1 MPAQRF
7 SQGFKDIS
15 LSFKRH
21 PVTNDILTLKNEDA
35 IKRSVQNL
43 VRIIRGEVFFNELL
57 GTRLSGSLFELANS
71 DYIDPMK
78 TEIETV
84 LKNFEPRVALKDVDF
99 RSFPDQNAIEV
110 IIKYDIIGLSAPTQ
124 SVNFIL
130 EPTRL

>member
-1 MPAQRF
+1 VPAQRF

-43 VRIIRGEVFFNELL
+43 IRIIRGEVFFNHLL
-57 GTRLSGSLFELANS
+57 GTKLSGSLFELAHS
-71 DYIDPMK
+71 EFTDPIK

-84 LKNFEPRVALKDVDF
+84 LKNFEPRVTLRAVDF
-99 RSFPDQNAIEV
+99 LSTPDDNSLEV
-110 IIKYDIIGLSAPTQ
+110 NIKFDIIGLSAPTQ

>member
-1 MPAQRF
+1 VPTQRF

-57 GTRLSGSLFELANS
+57 GTQISGSLFELANS
-71 DYIDPMK
+71 DFIDPMK

-84 LKNFEPRVALKDVDF
+84 IKNFEPRVTLKDVDF
-99 RSFPDQNAIEV
+99 KSYPDQNALDV
-110 IIKYDIIGLSAPTQ
+110 TIKYDIIGLSAPTQ